1 VFAVRTFWKIAI
13 TFGVLCAFILV
24 IAFVIAALVGGMD
37 MPSVSGGNVA
47 VVPIYG
53 TITMGGCGGSILSSE
68 SCADV
73 SEIKQE
79 LKDADKDPSVK
90 AIVLDVYSGGGNV
103 VASRELMRAVKG
115 TKKPTVAWIGEIG
128 ASGAYY
134 AASAAN
140 RTVADEDSMTG
151 SIGVIMFIE
160 HYYGLFDWIGI
171 NVTTIKA
178 GNSKDIGSPYRPM
191 TEDEQK
197 EMQDMINKVYDSFV
211 RDVAENRHLDYEYV
225 RNISQGKIYLG
236 SEAKDIGLVDE
247 TGGFDDAVR
256 LAAELGGIKGEP
268 GIKRPQK
275 KVGLVD
281 LLR

>member
-1 VFAVRTFWKIAI
+1 LRTFWKIAV
-13 TFGVLCAFILV
+13 TFGVLCIFILV
-24 IAFVIAALVGGMD
+24 IAFVIAALVGGTD
-37 MPSVSGGNVA
+37 LTSGSGGEVA
-47 VVPIYG
+47 VIPIYG
-53 TITMGGCGGSILSSE
+53 TITMAGCGGTLLQSE

-73 SEIKQE
+73 TEIKQQ
-79 LKDADKDPSVK
+79 LKDADNDPAVK

-103 VASRELMRAVKG
+103 VASRELMRAVKN

-140 RTVADEDSMTG
+140 RTLADEDSMTG

-191 TEDEQK
+191 TDPEKDELQG
-197 EMQDMINKVYDSFV
+197 MIEKVYDSFV
-211 RDVAENRHLDYEYV
+211 KDVAENRHLEYSYV
-225 RNISQGKIYLG
+225 RNISQGNIYLG
-236 SEAKDIGLVDE
+236 SDAKRIGLIDE

-256 LAAELGGIKGEP
+256 LAGELGGIKGEP
-268 GIKRPQK
+268 SIKRPQK
-275 KVGLVD
+275 KVGLLD

>member
-1 VFAVRTFWKIAI
+1 VRTFWKILV

-24 IAFVIAALVGGMD
+24 IAFVIAALVGGMG
-37 MPSVSGGNVA
+37 MPVVSGGDVA

-53 TITMGGCGGSILSSE
+53 TITMAGCGGTLLQTE

-73 SEIKQE
+73 TEIKQE
-79 LKDADKDPSVK
+79 LKYADKDPAVK

-103 VASRELMRAVKG
+103 VASRELMRAIKN

-140 RTVADEDSMTG
+140 RTIADEDSMTG

-191 TEDEQK
+191 TDAERD
-197 EMQDMINKVYDSFV
+197 EMQSMIDKVYDSFV
-211 RDVAENRHLDYEYV
+211 RDVAENRHLDYGYA
-225 RNISQGKIYLG
+225 RNISQGNIYLG
-236 SEAKDIGLVDE
+236 SDAKKIGLIDE

-256 LAAELGGIKGEP
+256 LAADLGGIKGEP

-275 KVGLVD
+275 KVGLLD
-281 LLR
+281 LVR